1 MFRSPLGTSSRNGLA
16 RSTGQSPAPHRG
28 HHKIA
33 PAPPQV
39 PMSRTPTPQQSG
51 SSRTPTPSPQSNK
64 CGNDLWSVGSIPR
77 RVKKLSWDDEAD
89 CFQKGVRFLIEL
101 VYIPA
106 VTNSKADI

>member
-1 MFRSPLGTSSRNGLA
+1 MTRNGA
-16 RSTGQSPAPHRG
+16 QRTSPPVPQRG

-39 PMSRTPTPQQSG
+39 PTLSRTPTPQQTSG

-77 RVKKLSWDDEAD
+77 RVKKLSWDDETD
-89 CFQKGVRFLIEL
+89 CFQKGVTLNFQI
-101 VYIPA
+101 
-106 VTNSKADI
+106 